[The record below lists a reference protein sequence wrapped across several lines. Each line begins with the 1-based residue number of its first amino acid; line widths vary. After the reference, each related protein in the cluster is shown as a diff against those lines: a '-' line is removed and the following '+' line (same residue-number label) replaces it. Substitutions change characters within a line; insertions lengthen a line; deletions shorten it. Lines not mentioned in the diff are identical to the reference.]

1 MPLRAVI
8 FDYGMVL
15 SGEPSL
21 ADKMRMATRLKAAP
35 ERAIQLYMQFRK
47 EYDQGLMTGLE
58 YWRKTLEAAGQHP
71 SEEEVAQA
79 TADDAQMWTSVDPKL
94 LAWQRAVKAR
104 GFKTAILSNMGDAVR
119 ESIERRFDWIKSF
132 DLCVWSYELKIV
144 KPDAAIFRHTLERL
158 GIEAEEALFL
168 DDIAENVAAAEALGI
183 HAIRYKNT
191 AQLSEALI
199 ASGLD
204 GLLPLPE

>member
-21 ADKMRMATRLKAAP
+21 VDKMTMATRLKAAP
-35 ERAIQLYMQFRK
+35 EQAIQFYMQYRK
-47 EYDQGLMTGLE
+47 EYDQGLLTGLE
-58 YWRKTLEAAGQHP
+58 YWQKTLEAAGQHP
-71 SEEEVAQA
+71 GKSEVAQA
-79 TADDAQMWTSVDPKL
+79 TADDARMWTRVDPKL
-94 LAWQRAVKAR
+94 LDWQRAVKAR

-119 ESIERRFDWIKSF
+119 ESIERRFDWISTF
-132 DLCVWSYELKIV
+132 DLCVWSYELKII

-158 GIEAEEALFL
+158 GIEAGDALFL
-168 DDIAENVAAAEALGI
+168 DDNAENIAAAQALGI
-183 HAIRYKNT
+183 QAIRYKNT

-199 ASGLD
+199 AAGLD
-204 GLLPLPE
+204 GQLPLPA